1 MASPSLKLSPELQ
14 TAFNF
19 DPEVLIYT
27 KGVAFEKKESSMLA
41 AMENHENES
50 TLYGVPARVLSDI
63 CIASYPAQGHDNS
76 KPVLQLECYNQ
87 AEYRITKEGTTRST
101 RIPDYSV
108 FVVDVDFQLRPAFT
122 VEVKPLPFHG
132 PGIHDWR
139 LNPNS
144 EKHAMAHFGRA
155 ISQLRE
161 QAQYVF
167 ETFPHLQE
175 HHVILQVGYFF
186 SILLFKKENERKV
199 CDLETVSE
207 HHTPNKRPR
216 SHSVGNTNADSDLE
230 LEPTIYLD
238 EDILPRNLLPE
249 IICVNQPI
257 FMGKPVNS
265 YNEDFRYVLSIVLK
279 KHGFVLQNSWL
290 SPPEAGYELPTFERE
305 TWEKCLLKGYSTK
318 IASHMDHR
326 KQERAVDQQLTPEDR
341 KDVDYVGPPTTPT
354 PSHRTLRN
362 RSTTAAS
369 SSSTRGGRGRRTGN

>member
-1 MASPSLKLSPELQ
+1 MASPSLKLSPALQ
-14 TAFNF
+14 TAFN
-19 DPEVLIYT
+19 DPE
-27 KGVAFEKKESSMLA
+27 GVAFEKQDSSLGA
-41 AMENHENES
+41 AMHKHTNEWP
-50 TLYGVPARVLSDI
+50 LYGVTSRFCSDL
-63 CIASYPAQGHDNS
+63 CTASYPAQGHDNS
-76 KPVLQLECYNQ
+76 RPVPQLECYNQ
-87 AEYRITKEGTTRST
+87 ADYVTKEGTTRST
-101 RIPDYSV
+101 RIPDFSV
-108 FVVDVDFQLRPAFT
+108 FVVDVDSQLRPAFT

-144 EKHAMAHFGRA
+144 KKHAMVHFGRA

-167 ETFPHLQE
+167 ATFPHLQE

-186 SILLFKKENERKV
+186 SVLLFKKENERKI

-216 SHSVGNTNADSDLE
+216 SHSVGNTNADSDLELE

-265 YNEDFRYVLSIVLK
+265 YNEVFCYVLSMVLK
-279 KHGFVLQNSWL
+279 KNEFVLQKSWL
-290 SPPEAGYELPTFERE
+290 SPPEAGYEFPTFGDQQVI
-305 TWEKCLLKGYSTK
+305 WKQCLLKAYSTK

-362 RSTTAAS
+362 HSTTAAGP
-369 SSSTRGGRGRRTGN
+369 SSTRGGRGRRTGN